1 MKPPSEWDES
11 DLLRL
16 IEIGAEE
23 TLSVDWKEAGA
34 LAKSDG
40 AKNEIAKDVSAFAN
54 SDGGSVVYGIREDDQ
69 PPHKAAELSPI
80 DPTQFPPEW
89 LENVIS
95 SRIKP
100 PIQNLRIQPVNLT
113 TRHPG
118 KVAYV
123 VYVPKSVT
131 AHQASDKRYYKR
143 YNFQSVPMEDYEI
156 RLAMHRT
163 TWPTYEVKLRKTKPQ
178 PADGHYSFTAVV
190 TNTSDLVASDV
201 SLNLLLPSGLTG
213 TKTSLVREP
222 IDDDGLV
229 IEYSRIPGDLK
240 STLYPGDPRSVHFEF
255 GYLILPKPEFSE
267 GRQCK
272 IIVRVY
278 DRFGRAHEGIFKARL
293 ADPLEI
299 EGNEIQ
305 RPRENIYY

>member
-16 IEIGAEE
+16 LEIGAEE
-23 TLSVDWKEAGA
+23 NLSLEWKEARA
-34 LAKSDG
+34 LSKSDG
-40 AKNEIAKDVSAFAN
+40 SKNEIAKDVSAFAN

-69 PPHKAAELSPI
+69 PPHTAAELSPI

-89 LENVIS
+89 LENVIN

-100 PIQNLRIQPVNLT
+100 PIQNLRIQPIKLS

-118 KVAYV
+118 RVAYV

-163 TWPTYEVKLRKTKPQ
+163 SWPSYEVKLRKTRPH
-178 PADGHYSFTAVV
+178 PADGQYFFVAVV
-190 TNTSDLVASDV
+190 TNTSDLVATEV
-201 SLNLLLPSGLTG
+201 SLNLLIPAGISG
-213 TKTSLVREP
+213 KITSPVCEP
-222 IDDDGLV
+222 VDDDGV
-229 IEYSRIPGDLK
+229 QIEYLRIPGDLK
-240 STLYPGDPRSVHFEF
+240 SPLYPGDPRAVHFKF
-255 GYLILPKPEFSE
+255 GYLILPQPVFSE

-278 DRFGRAHEGIFKARL
+278 DRFGRAHEGIFTVSL
-293 ADPLEI
+293 GEPLEVKD
-299 EGNEIQ
+299 NPIQ
-305 RPRENIYY
+305 RPRETIYY

>member
-1 MKPPSEWDES
+1 MKPPSDWDES

-23 TLSVDWKEAGA
+23 TLSLDWKEAGA
-34 LAKSDG
+34 LSKSDG
-40 AKNEIAKDVSAFAN
+40 AKSEIAKDVSAFAN

-89 LENVIS
+89 LENVIT

-143 YNFQSVPMEDYEI
+143 YNFQ
-156 RLAMHRT
+156 
-163 TWPTYEVKLRKTKPQ
+163 
-178 PADGHYSFTAVV
+178 
-190 TNTSDLVASDV
+190 
-201 SLNLLLPSGLTG
+201 
-213 TKTSLVREP
+213 
-222 IDDDGLV
+222 
-229 IEYSRIPGDLK
+229 
-240 STLYPGDPRSVHFEF
+240 
-255 GYLILPKPEFSE
+255 
-267 GRQCK
+267 
-272 IIVRVY
+272 
-278 DRFGRAHEGIFKARL
+278 
-293 ADPLEI
+293 
-299 EGNEIQ
+299 
-305 RPRENIYY
+305 